1 MQRTVGGVV
10 ITVTH
15 RTTDHARRTAAG
27 PIQLWSLTLS
37 GPDIDC
43 SATIGVV
50 GRSTEADDD
59 VFATLVD
66 IALLQYVSAGAH
78 GDPLAAP
85 EVSEWKRT
93 HDAELR
99 RLVSTLRSRG
109 DGLTP

>member
-15 RTTDHARRTAAG
+15 TKTDHARRTTSG
-27 PIQLWSLTLS
+27 PIQLRSLTLS
-37 GPDIDC
+37 GPGIDC
-43 SATIGVV
+43 SATIGVA

-66 IALLQYVSAGAH
+66 VALLQYVSAGAD

-85 EVSEWKRT
+85 EVSEWKRI
-93 HDAELR
+93 HDSELR
-99 RLVSTLRSRG
+99 LLVSRLRGEGRQRE
-109 DGLTP
+109 